1 MDERNRLHHVF
12 QQALAQPEARNALI
26 AQGYEIKLTPPDAT
40 AAFMRSELQRMAEV
54 VKNARVKVD

>member
-1 MDERNRLHHVF
+1 MAERNRLHQAF

-26 AQGYEIKLTPPDAT
+26 SQGYEIKLTPPEAT
-40 AAFMRSELQRMAEV
+40 TAFMRSELQRMAEV